1 MNPQT
6 NTNAPWTTW
15 WQIDLPCL
23 FSQER
28 AAENC
33 KYLIDSIGGRWL
45 SQSTEKPGA
54 KNHPLLDRWL
64 TNGACSFLELNLLAE
79 DLRILDGISGIEIVI
94 EDLRDAALCL
104 PTWHM
109 LHSAALF
116 ERKIKGAVRK
126 FFPQVDKVTP
136 DFLLSNNGYE
146 IPVEAKLLTKSES
159 EEVFEGYAE
168 NLSAQL
174 QAEAMNEERVY
185 PTVTVICKDVAVLPK
200 NTEVIESVKQH
211 FRDFNGDGIAV

>member
-1 MNPQT
+1 M
-6 NTNAPWTTW
+6 
-15 WQIDLPCL
+15 
-23 FSQER
+23 
-28 AAENC
+28 
-33 KYLIDSIGGRWL
+33 
-45 SQSTEKPGA
+45 
-54 KNHPLLDRWL
+54 
-64 TNGACSFLELNLLAE
+64 
-79 DLRILDGISGIEIVI
+79 
-94 EDLRDAALCL
+94 
-104 PTWHM
+104 
-109 LHSAALF
+109 
-116 ERKIKGAVRK
+116 
-126 FFPQVDKVTP
+126 TP